1 VVKVGINCA
10 AHLALKQVSRVSQ
23 IGKLFEIIA
32 IKRILPLIKTNM
44 PVHEEVCGLSTDI
57 RSQLILICNNKE
69 NATVKK

>member
-1 VVKVGINCA
+1 
-10 AHLALKQVSRVSQ
+10 VSQ

-44 PVHEEVCGLSTDI
+44 PVDEEVCGLSTVI

-69 NATVKK
+69 NATVQ